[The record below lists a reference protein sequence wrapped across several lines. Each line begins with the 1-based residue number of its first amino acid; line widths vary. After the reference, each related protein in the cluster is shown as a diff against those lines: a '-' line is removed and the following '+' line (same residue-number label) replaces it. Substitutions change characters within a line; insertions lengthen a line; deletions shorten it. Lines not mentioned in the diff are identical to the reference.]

1 MLDSLEF
8 SPASP
13 LKRLIRMDKTNR
25 TKDPNQPREKRRSR
39 VRTSTAAMLNAEGG
53 VEKPKNTSRS
63 RKEAVNQFA
72 DLTAVLSKKV
82 VGQPAATH
90 VIVPYIQMFQAGL
103 APEGRPVGVFLLLG
117 PTGTGKTKTV
127 EALAEVLHGSEKNV
141 LKVDCGEFQ
150 MEHEVAKLIGAP
162 PGYLGHRETQP
173 MLTQQR
179 LNAVTSEHSNL
190 SLVLFDE
197 IEKAAPSMTRLLLG
211 VLDKGLLRL
220 GDNSTVNFEK
230 SLVFLT
236 SNLGAR
242 EMMREI
248 NPEFGFQSARSVER
262 KDLGNKLQSI
272 ALVAVRKRFSPEFV
286 NRIDCIITY
295 QPLTIESLSTI
306 LDQQITDL
314 QKHVNTRLGNRSFT
328 LEVPLDARR
337 FLLERGTSSEYGAR
351 ELNRTIHRFLTQ
363 PLATLVATN
372 QVDPGARVRVDV
384 GESGDKLAIRAQDS
398 EAGAAPANPTVLIV
412 DDNRD
417 LLHFL
422 ERLMADAGWTLL
434 TAESAGEAKRLVA
447 GRRLDAALLD
457 YMLPDGNGVEL
468 GVEVVRAAPNA
479 LVIVMTGTI
488 LPPEEEALCEEHN
501 FPVLRKPFLAS
512 DVMEQIRSRLAPASG
527 VVRA

>member
-1 MLDSLEF
+1 M
-8 SPASP
+8 
-13 LKRLIRMDKTNR
+13 
-25 TKDPNQPREKRRSR
+25 KDPDRPLERPRPRVRKLATGILKAETNVEKPRNPQSR
-39 VRTSTAAMLNAEGG
+39 VRKQPDGPAEDLST
-53 VEKPKNTSRS
+53 
-63 RKEAVNQFA
+63 
-72 DLTAVLSKKV
+72 VLSRKV
-82 VGQPAATH
+82 VGQPAATQ

-117 PTGTGKTKTV
+117 PTGTGKTKTI
-127 EALAEVLHGSEKNV
+127 EALADVLHGSEKNV

-173 MLTQQR
+173 MLTQQK
-179 LNAVTSEHSNL
+179 LNAVTSEKCSL

-248 NPEFGFQSARSVER
+248 NPEFGFQSVRQAER
-262 KDLGNKLQSI
+262 TDLTSKLQGI
-272 ALVAVRKRFSPEFV
+272 GLNAVRKRFSPEFV

-295 QPLTIESLSTI
+295 QPLTVESLSTI
-306 LDQQITDL
+306 LDQHIIDL
-314 QKHVNTRLGNRSFT
+314 QNHVNTRLGNRSFT
-328 LEVPLDARR
+328 LDVPFETRQ
-337 FLLERGTSSEYGAR
+337 FLLKKGTSAEYGAR

-363 PLATLVATN
+363 PLATMVATN
-372 QVDPGARVRVDV
+372 QINPGAMVRAEMAEDGKLTLRSQDGDGAV
-384 GESGDKLAIRAQDS
+384 G
-398 EAGAAPANPTVLIV
+398 PAHPTVLLV

-434 TAESAGEAKRLVA
+434 TAENATEAKRLMQQNKPN
-447 GRRLDAALLD
+447 AALLD

-468 GVEVVRAAPNA
+468 GVEFLQAAPQM

-488 LPPEEEALCEEHN
+488 LPAEEEALCEEHD

-512 DVMEQIRSRLAPASG
+512 DVMNQIRSRLLPVSG
-527 VVRA
+527 AVRA

>member
-1 MLDSLEF
+1 MKE
-8 SPASP
+8 PNP
-13 LKRLIRMDKTNR
+13 PEQRRRPRLNR
-25 TKDPNQPREKRRSR
+25 T
-39 VRTSTAAMLNAEGG
+39 AANIIKAEGA
-53 VEKPKNTSRS
+53 VDKPKGTQTRN
-63 RKEAVNQFA
+63 RKQNADVVE
-72 DLTAVLSKKV
+72 DLTAVLSQKV
-82 VGQPAATH
+82 VGQPNATR
-90 VIVPYIQMFQAGL
+90 VIVPYIQMYQAGL

-173 MLTQQR
+173 MLTQQK
-179 LNAVTSEHSNL
+179 LNAVTSEKCSL

-220 GDNSTVNFEK
+220 GDNSSVNFEK

-248 NPEFGFQSARSVER
+248 NPDFGFQSVKGMERS
-262 KDLGNKLQSI
+262 DLTSKLQNI

-295 QPLTIESLSTI
+295 QPLTAESLSAI
-306 LDQQITDL
+306 LDHHITDL
-314 QKHVNTRLGNRSFT
+314 QNHVNTRLGNRSFV
-328 LEVPLDARR
+328 LEVPFESRQW
-337 FLLERGTSSEYGAR
+337 LLQKGTSPEYGAR
-351 ELNRTIHRFLTQ
+351 ELNRTIHRHLTQ

-372 QVDPGARVRVDV
+372 QVPAGSRVRIEVSED
-384 GESGDKLAIRAQDS
+384 GEKLNLRSVEQTAA
-398 EAGAAPANPTVLIV
+398 AAPANPTVLLV

-434 TAESAGEAKRLVA
+434 TAESATEARRLVQ
-447 GRRLDAALLD
+447 DNKPNAALLD
-457 YMLPDGNGVEL
+457 FMLPDGNGVEL
-468 GVEVVRAAPNA
+468 GADFLRELPNM
-479 LVIVMTGTI
+479 LVIIMTGTI
-488 LPPEEEALCEEHN
+488 LPAEEEAMCEEHN

-512 DVMEQIRSRLAPASG
+512 DVMNQIRTRLIPTTGAARG
-527 VVRA
+527 A

>member
-1 MLDSLEF
+1 MKE
-8 SPASP
+8 P
-13 LKRLIRMDKTNR
+13 NR
-25 TKDPNQPREKRRSR
+25 PEEKRRTR
-39 VRTSTAAMLNAEGG
+39 VRNSAAAIIKSEGG
-53 VEKPKNTSRS
+53 VEKPKSTQNRS
-63 RKEAVNQFA
+63 KKSSTDLVE
-72 DLTAVLSKKV
+72 DLTAVLSQKV
-82 VGQPAATH
+82 VGQPAATR

-127 EALAEVLHGSEKNV
+127 EALAEVLHGTEKNV

-173 MLTQQR
+173 MLTQQK
-179 LNAVTSEHSNL
+179 LNAVTSEKCAL

-242 EMMREI
+242 EMMKEI
-248 NPEFGFQSARSVER
+248 NPDFGFQSVKTGER
-262 KDLGNKLQSI
+262 NDLTNKLQNI
-272 ALVAVRKRFSPEFV
+272 ALVSVRKRFSPEFV

-295 QPLTIESLSTI
+295 QPLSPEALSAI
-306 LDQQITDL
+306 LDHQITDL
-314 QKHVNTRLGNRSFT
+314 QNHVNTRLGNRSFT
-328 LEVPLDARR
+328 LEVPFEARQ
-337 FLLERGTSSEYGAR
+337 FLLQKGTSSEYGAR

-363 PLATLVATN
+363 PLATMVATN
-372 QVDPGARVRVDV
+372 QVSPGARVRVDPSED
-384 GESGDKLAIRAQDS
+384 GEKLAIRSQ
-398 EAGAAPANPTVLIV
+398 ELVGGPAPANPTVLLV

-434 TAESAGEAKRLVA
+434 TAESATEAKRLVQEHKPN
-447 GRRLDAALLD
+447 AALLD

-468 GVEVVRAAPNA
+468 GVEFLQTVPQM

-488 LPPEEEALCEEHN
+488 LPPEEEALCEEHT

-512 DVMEQIRSRLAPASG
+512 DVMNQIRSRLTPVSTGRSA
-527 VVRA
+527 

>member
-1 MLDSLEF
+1 M
-8 SPASP
+8 
-13 LKRLIRMDKTNR
+13 
-25 TKDPNQPREKRRSR
+25 
-39 VRTSTAAMLNAEGG
+39 
-53 VEKPKNTSRS
+53 EKPKNSAGRA
-63 RKEAVNQFA
+63 RKPAPESAE
-72 DLTAVLSKKV
+72 DLATVLSRRV
-82 VGQPAATH
+82 VGQPDATRL
-90 VIVPYIQMFQAGL
+90 IVPYIQMFQAGL

-173 MLTQQR
+173 MLTQQK
-179 LNAVTSEHSNL
+179 LTAVTSEKCNL

-211 VLDKGLLRL
+211 VLDKAQLRL
-220 GDNSTVNFEK
+220 GDNTSVNFEK

-236 SNLGAR
+236 SNLGSR
-242 EMMREI
+242 EMLREI
-248 NPEFGFQSARSVER
+248 NPDFGFQSAQHAER
-262 KDLGNKLQSI
+262 ADLIGKLQSI
-272 ALVAVRKRFSPEFV
+272 GLVAVRKRFSPEFV

-295 QPLTIESLSTI
+295 QPLSQEALAAI
-306 LDQQITDL
+306 LEHQISDL
-314 QKHVNTRLGNRSFT
+314 QSHVNTRLGDRSFT
-328 LEVPLDARR
+328 LEIAPETRQ
-337 FLLERGTSSEYGAR
+337 FLLEKGTSAEYGAR

-363 PLATLVATN
+363 PLATMVASN
-372 QVDPGARVRVDV
+372 QVSAGAKVRVDV
-384 GESGDKLAIRAQDS
+384 ADPPEKLSIHALESEVS
-398 EAGAAPANPTVLIV
+398 PAGAHPTVLLV

-422 ERLMADAGWTLL
+422 ERLMGDAGWTLF
-434 TAESAGEAKRLVA
+434 TAESATEA
-447 GRRLDAALLD
+447 RRLALLHKPNAALLD

-468 GVEVVRAAPNA
+468 GVEFLQAVPQM

-512 DVMEQIRSRLAPASG
+512 DVVNQIRGRLAAASG
-527 VVRA
+527 GRG

>member
-1 MLDSLEF
+1 VD
-8 SPASP
+8 
-13 LKRLIRMDKTNR
+13 R
-25 TKDPNQPREKRRSR
+25 
-39 VRTSTAAMLNAEGG
+39 
-53 VEKPKNTSRS
+53 PKNTQSS
-63 RKEAVNQFA
+63 GKTRKQNA
-72 DLTAVLSKKV
+72 DPVENLTSVLSQKV
-82 VGQPAATH
+82 VGQPAATK

-127 EALAEVLHGSEKNV
+127 EALAEILHGSEKNV

-173 MLTQQR
+173 MLTQQK
-179 LNAVTSEHSNL
+179 LNAVTSDRCGL

-211 VLDKGLLRL
+211 VLDKGILRL

-242 EMMREI
+242 EMMKEI
-248 NPEFGFQSARSVER
+248 NPDFGFQSAGG
-262 KDLGNKLQSI
+262 KDRPAADLTNKLQAI

-286 NRIDCIITY
+286 NRIDCVITY
-295 QPLTIESLSTI
+295 QPLTPESLAAI
-306 LDQQITDL
+306 LDHQIDDL
-314 QKHVNTRLGNRSFT
+314 QNHVNTRLGNRCFT
-328 LEVPLDARR
+328 IEVPLDSRQ
-337 FLLERGTSSEYGAR
+337 FLLKKGTSPEYGAR
-351 ELNRTIHRFLTQ
+351 ELNRTIHRYLTQ
-363 PLATLVATN
+363 PLATLVATG
-372 QVDPGARVRVDV
+372 QVNPGARVRVDV
-384 GESGDKLAIRAQDS
+384 AADADTLNIHAV
-398 EAGAAPANPTVLIV
+398 EAHEEEAPAHPTVLIV

-434 TAESAGEAKRLVA
+434 TAESATDAKKMMA
-447 GRRLDAALLD
+447 ANKANAALLD

-468 GVEVVRAAPNA
+468 GVEFLQTSPNM
-479 LVIVMTGTI
+479 LVIVMTGTV

-512 DVMEQIRSRLAPASG
+512 DVMNQIRSRLPATG
-527 VVRA
+527 VSRGA

>member
-1 MLDSLEF
+1 MKNPNRPEEQRRTRVKG
-8 SPASP
+8 PA
-13 LKRLIRMDKTNR
+13 
-25 TKDPNQPREKRRSR
+25 
-39 VRTSTAAMLNAEGG
+39 AAIIKSEGG
-53 VEKPKNTSRS
+53 VDKQKQAQNRS
-63 RKEAVNQFA
+63 RKQAPDLAE
-72 DLTAVLSKKV
+72 DLTSVLSQKV
-82 VGQPAATH
+82 VGQPAATK
-90 VIVPYIQMFQAGL
+90 VIVPYVQMYQAGL
-103 APEGRPVGVFLLLG
+103 SPEGRPVGVFLLLG

-173 MLTQQR
+173 MLTQQK
-179 LNAVTSEHSNL
+179 LNAVTSEKSSL

-230 SLVFLT
+230 TLVFLT

-242 EMMREI
+242 EMLREI
-248 NPEFGFQSARSVER
+248 NPEFGFQSAKTGER
-262 KDLGNKLQSI
+262 ADLTTKLQSI
-272 ALVAVRKRFSPEFV
+272 GLLAVRKRFSPEFV
-286 NRIDCIITY
+286 NRIDAIITY
-295 QPLTIESLSTI
+295 QPLTAESLSAI
-306 LDQQITDL
+306 LDKQIVDL
-314 QKHVNTRLGNRSFT
+314 QNHVNTRLGNRSFT
-328 LEVPLDARR
+328 LDVPFEARQ
-337 FLLERGTSSEYGAR
+337 FLLQKGTSQEYGAR

-363 PLATLVATN
+363 PLATLVASN
-372 QVDPGARVRVDV
+372 QVSPGSRVWVEVAEGGEKLNIRTVETAPTV
-384 GESGDKLAIRAQDS
+384 GVTA
-398 EAGAAPANPTVLIV
+398 ANPTVLLV

-422 ERLMADAGWTLL
+422 ERLMANDGWTLL
-434 TAESAGEAKRLVA
+434 TAESATAAKRL
-447 GRRLDAALLD
+447 LKEHKPNAALLD

-468 GVEVVRAAPNA
+468 GVEFLQSEPQM

-512 DVMEQIRSRLAPASG
+512 DVMNQIRSRLSPITGAQ
-527 VVRA
+527 RA

>member
-1 MLDSLEF
+1 MKEPNPPEERRRARARNN
-8 SPASP
+8 PAAIIKAESGV
-13 LKRLIRMDKTNR
+13 DK
-25 TKDPNQPREKRRSR
+25 
-39 VRTSTAAMLNAEGG
+39 
-53 VEKPKNTSRS
+53 EKPGKNVQRP
-63 RKEAVNQFA
+63 KKQPADPAA
-72 DLTAVLSKKV
+72 DLTAVLSQKV
-82 VGQPAATH
+82 VGQPAATR

-117 PTGTGKTKTV
+117 PTGTGKTKTF
-127 EALAEVLHGSEKNV
+127 EALAEVLHGSEKNL

-173 MLTQQR
+173 MLTQQK
-179 LNAVTSEHSNL
+179 LNAVTSEKCNL

-197 IEKAAPSMTRLLLG
+197 IEKAAPSLTRLLLG

-220 GDNSTVNFEK
+220 GDNTTVNFEK

-248 NPEFGFQSARSVER
+248 NPDFGFQSAKSGER
-262 KDLGNKLQSI
+262 PDLTSKLQNIS
-272 ALVAVRKRFSPEFV
+272 LVAVRKRFSPEFV

-295 QPLTIESLSTI
+295 QPLTPESLAAI
-306 LDQQITDL
+306 LDQQISDL
-314 QKHVNTRLGNRSFT
+314 QDHVNTRLGNRSFT
-328 LEVPLDARR
+328 LDVPFETRQ
-337 FLLERGTSSEYGAR
+337 FLLQKGTSAEYGAR
-351 ELNRTIHRFLTQ
+351 ELNRTIHRLLTQ

-372 QVDPGARVRVDV
+372 QVNPGAVVRVEISAD
-384 GESGDKLAIRAQDS
+384 GEKLDLRTQDT
-398 EAGAAPANPTVLIV
+398 AAALGAAHPTVLLV

-434 TAESAGEAKRLVA
+434 TAESATEAKSLMQQHRPN
-447 GRRLDAALLD
+447 AALLD

-468 GVEVVRAAPNA
+468 GVEFLQSVPQM

-488 LPPEEEALCEEHN
+488 LPPEEEALCEEHG

-512 DVMEQIRSRLAPASG
+512 DVMNQIRGRLLPAAG